1 MPADGRA
8 GVQGLMKVYTN
19 QAYVLE
25 SSLAGV
31 ENTDKEQ
38 APGVEIAESFI
49 LCSRQAYKKHIKA

>member
-1 MPADGRA
+1 MPADGCA
-8 GVQGLMKVYTN
+8 SVQGLMKVYTY

-31 ENTDKEQ
+31 ENKDKDQ
-38 APGVEIAESFI
+38 AAGLEIAESFI